1 MRTTGVA
8 DMGRA
13 VAAGRWG
20 VNLGRPAC
28 RGEMPDG
35 TTAIPVDAAAIRS

>member
-1 MRTTGVA
+1 
-8 DMGRA
+8 MGRA

-20 VNLGRPAC
+20 VNLGRPAR

-35 TTAIPVDAAAIRS
+35 TAAIPIDVAAIRS